1 MSVRVTLNRERLD
14 TGQVGR
20 IPCMPDR
27 SQTVTERPD
36 ADGRPLKVLHV
47 DDDPMNLRVVQEIL
61 GAFGHHGVMANS
73 GEEALERL
81 ATEAFDIML
90 VDIHMPVMTG
100 IEVVRFLR
108 ASGGPQ
114 RDLPVIA
121 LTADVYSRRPA
132 EYLALGFN
140 DFVSKPILVA
150 GLMQTIKRCVQAR
163 TMALSR
169 AG

>member
-1 MSVRVTLNRERLD
+1 M
-14 TGQVGR
+14 
-20 IPCMPDR
+20 
-27 SQTVTERPD
+27 TERPD

-61 GAFGHHGVMANS
+61 GAFGHLGVMASS

-100 IEVVRFLR
+100 IDVVQFLR

-114 RDLPVIA
+114 SDLPVIA

-150 GLMQTIKRCVQAR
+150 GLMETIKRCVSAQLI
-163 TMALSR
+163 TLSR
-169 AG
+169 VG

>member
-1 MSVRVTLNRERLD
+1 M
-14 TGQVGR
+14 
-20 IPCMPDR
+20 
-27 SQTVTERPD
+27 TERPD

-61 GAFGHHGVMANS
+61 GAFGHQGVMANS

-90 VDIHMPVMTG
+90 IDIHMPVMTG
-100 IEVVRFLR
+100 IDVVRFLR

-114 RDLPVIA
+114 CDIPVIA

-150 GLMQTIKRCVQAR
+150 GLMETIKLCLLASPI
-163 TMALSR
+163 ALSR

>member
-1 MSVRVTLNRERLD
+1 M
-14 TGQVGR
+14 
-20 IPCMPDR
+20 
-27 SQTVTERPD
+27 TERPD

-61 GAFGHHGVMANS
+61 GAFGHQGVMANS

-90 VDIHMPVMTG
+90 IDIHMPVMSG
-100 IEVVRFLR
+100 IDVVRFLR

-114 RDLPVIA
+114 SDLPVIA

-150 GLMQTIKRCVQAR
+150 TLMETIKRCIQAQPV
-163 TMALSR
+163 ALSR
-169 AG
+169 VG

>member
-1 MSVRVTLNRERLD
+1 M
-14 TGQVGR
+14 
-20 IPCMPDR
+20 
-27 SQTVTERPD
+27 TERPD
-36 ADGRPLKVLHV
+36 ADGRPLTVLHV

-61 GAFGHHGVMANS
+61 GAFGHMGVMANS

-90 VDIHMPVMTG
+90 IDIHMPVMTG
-100 IEVVRFLR
+100 IDVVRFLR

-114 RDLPVIA
+114 SDIPIIA

-150 GLMQTIKRCVQAR
+150 GLMETINRCLVASPV
-163 TMALSR
+163 ALSR
-169 AG
+169 VG

>member
-1 MSVRVTLNRERLD
+1 M
-14 TGQVGR
+14 
-20 IPCMPDR
+20 
-27 SQTVTERPD
+27 TERPD

-61 GAFGHHGVMANS
+61 GAFGHQGVMANS

-90 VDIHMPVMTG
+90 IDIHMPVMTG
-100 IEVVRFLR
+100 IDVVRFLR
-108 ASGGPQ
+108 ASGGSQ
-114 RDLPVIA
+114 SNIPVVA

-140 DFVSKPILVA
+140 DFVSKPILVST
-150 GLMQTIKRCVQAR
+150 LMETIKRCIHTQPI
-163 TMALSR
+163 ALSR
-169 AG
+169 VG